1 MSPEILNNEDYNA
14 KSDIWSIG
22 CLLYEMMTYKCPFEA
37 KNTLAQCRLVLEGKY
52 EPVADLGYS
61 QELQDM
67 VALLLTVDQY
77 TRPDIN
83 QILEHEHVVERKEKM
98 ISEQILVPGT
108 LYEKLIRLNEYYT
121 DGEERKTSD
130 VRVKALA
137 KMLQTSKVMPAFD
150 ALEPSAEE

>member
-1 MSPEILNNEDYNA
+1 
-14 KSDIWSIG
+14 
-22 CLLYEMMTYKCPFEA
+22 
-37 KNTLAQCRLVLEGKY
+37 
-52 EPVADLGYS
+52 
-61 QELQDM
+61 M